1 MHDTPKET
9 RKKSNGSK
17 NVLNARTHSYSVI
30 AVPSPD
36 GEWGVLRSGANGG
49 ANGSANSTWTG
60 LVGQLERGE
69 ADLCFSGLV
78 ATSARADFI
87 DFSVPYLVRQNYK
100 KKSYR
105 KKLKDRLEC
114 RGCDSPKK

>member
-1 MHDTPKET
+1 M
-9 RKKSNGSK
+9 
-17 NVLNARTHSYSVI
+17 I

-114 RGCDSPKK
+114 RGCDSPKKLPFFPRRAR